1 MKKKIIGFIL
11 LAAGLVIII
20 ISLGLWKV
28 NIPFLATFKP
38 LYISIA
44 GAVIAIAG
52 AFLAFE
58 QSYGKQKEK
67 EVPIYEGKKIVG
79 YRISK

>member
-1 MKKKIIGFIL
+1 MIKKKLIGFIL
-11 LAAGLVIII
+11 LGIGLLVII

-28 NIPFLATFKP
+28 NLPFLATFKP
-38 LYISIA
+38 IYISIA
-44 GAVIAIAG
+44 GAVIAIVG

-58 QSYGKQKEK
+58 KGYGKQKSE

-79 YRISK
+79 YRRH